1 MSRPVIITCALTGG
15 AELSGK
21 NTAVPVTPREI
32 ADSAIEAGRAGA
44 AIAHIHV
51 RNPETGRASM
61 RLELYRE
68 VVDRIRQSGVD
79 MLINLTT
86 GAGASFIPGAEEP
99 RIPDAR
105 SSLTDPERRVAHV
118 LALKPDV
125 CSLDVGSMNFGEVV
139 FVNTPA
145 HLRRMARAI
154 LDNGTKPELEVF
166 ELGHI
171 RLARHLIDNGLIAS
185 PPLFQICLGIPWG
198 APATPETMLA
208 MRDHLPDGAIWA
220 AFGIGATQ
228 FPMVAQAVL
237 LGGHVRVG
245 FEDNLY
251 LARGVPAPSNAA
263 LVEKAVRI
271 VQELGEDP
279 ATPNEARHLLRLPSF
294 GISISSAIRPCRSC
308 DPS

>member
-32 ADSAIEAGRAGA
+32 ADSAIEAARAGA

-51 RNPETGRASM
+51 RDPQTRRASM
-61 RLELYRE
+61 KIELYRE

-86 GAGASFIPGAEEP
+86 GAGASFIPGEAEP

-105 SSLTDPERRVAHV
+105 SSLTHPDNRVAHV

-145 HLRRMARAI
+145 HLRQMARAI

-166 ELGHI
+166 EIGHI

-198 APATPETMLA
+198 APATSETMLA
-208 MRDHLPDGAIWA
+208 MREQLPDGAIWA
-220 AFGIGATQ
+220 AFGIGAAQ

-271 VQELGEDP
+271 VQELGEHP
-279 ATPNEARHLLRLPSF
+279 ARPDEARALLSGAAWVPAAAVVEHSRA
-294 GISISSAIRPCRSC
+294 SA
-308 DPS
+308 